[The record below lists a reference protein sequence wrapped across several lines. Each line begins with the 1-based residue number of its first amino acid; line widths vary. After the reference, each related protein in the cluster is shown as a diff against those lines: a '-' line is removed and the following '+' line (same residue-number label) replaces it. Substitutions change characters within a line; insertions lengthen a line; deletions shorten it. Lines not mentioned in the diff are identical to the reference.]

1 MAGLYIHI
9 PFCKQLCHYCDFFSC
24 ISLAK
29 TGPVLEALLREM
41 ELRRRFLPGDSLST
55 LYVGGGTPS
64 VYAPQEL
71 GRLTARARELW
82 DCTGLEESTVEVN
95 PDDLSPACLDGL
107 LRAGFDRLSIGI
119 QSFVDR
125 DLRLMNRRHTA
136 EGAEKAV
143 REAQRAGFGNI
154 SIDLIYGIPGMSDR
168 EWRDNLERALSLE
181 VQHISAYHLTVEPR
195 TVFGRRAAQGKF
207 TPVDEET
214 SQRQYL
220 TLHRTLTAAGY
231 EHYEISNFARPGRRS
246 RHNSAYWTGE
256 PYLGIGPSAHSY
268 DGRRRSWSP
277 PSLARY
283 LGELEEGTLY
293 EEETLTEE
301 ERYDELVMVSL
312 RRAEGV
318 DTAALERRFG
328 ARKLRYFEES
338 ARRFVEAGILEHTG
352 GRYRLRPEE
361 YLVSDGVICELF
373 WPGDGETH
381 TYK

>member
-82 DCTGLEESTVEVN
+82 NCTGLEESTVEVN

-277 PSLARY
+277 PFPRPLPRGAGGGHPLRRGDAHRGGTVRRTGDGLPAPGRGSGHRRTGTPVRGTQIALFRGVGPPFRGGRHTGTHGRPLPSPARGVPRVGRRDLRTVLAR
-283 LGELEEGTLY
+283 
-293 EEETLTEE
+293 
-301 ERYDELVMVSL
+301 
-312 RRAEGV
+312 RR
-318 DTAALERRFG
+318 
-328 ARKLRYFEES
+328 
-338 ARRFVEAGILEHTG
+338 
-352 GRYRLRPEE
+352 
-361 YLVSDGVICELF
+361 
-373 WPGDGETH
+373 GDA
-381 TYK
+381 YI